1 MKYTKQLNSYKF
13 HSILG
18 DWEEIK
24 MYNLVLFMYYF
35 VPAQIMLYLYY
46 SCINIEKAAG
56 QKRRPA
62 AWGREAAADQVW

>member
-1 MKYTKQLNSYKF
+1 MKYLF
-13 HSILG
+13 ILG
-18 DWEEIK
+18 DREKNK
-24 MYNLVLFMYYF
+24 MYFLVLFLYYF

-62 AWGREAAADQVW
+62 AWGREAAAGQVW